1 MTPKTNICAHNRGTA
16 HPQGGHI
23 VTTLTWH
30 QMRNSTNNPLFVPD
44 LSSRM
49 SLREAAL
56 AYANAGWYLLPI
68 DPNTKHAGSVVSVGW
83 PDKSSRDPKQI
94 ESWFRPGSSY
104 GLAIHLGKSGAIAF
118 DVDDPSQLP
127 HRLREWIL
135 LENVPFQSTRTNDP
149 LRGHYIFATPE
160 GSNYGNSKG
169 LLKGAWGEVRGK
181 NGIIVASP
189 TPHSKH
195 AEGGQYVWKRTGL
208 VPLLPYALQKLLPEA
223 RYQSV
228 QSIEMAEAES
238 FFTTHSNEDFGQL
251 LETRIA
257 DSRSWFLGGSRH
269 DACRNLLLVCMK
281 DARAGLYDAKTSV
294 ESIAN
299 LFVSIKPPDEWSSP
313 KEFID
318 MTLWAIAQVLQMS
331 DEEIALHRESQ
342 LTINSPQV
350 QDWINRHN
358 D

>member
-1 MTPKTNICAHNRGTA
+1 MTTITYKD
-16 HPQGGHI
+16 
-23 VTTLTWH
+23 
-30 QMRNSTNNPLFVPD
+30 LFPAIKNLVVPNV
-44 LSSRM
+44 
-49 SLREAAL
+49 EANWTMLESAL
-56 AYANAGWYLLPI
+56 AWAENGFYVLPI
-68 DPNTKHAGSVVSVGW
+68 DPKTKHAGSVVGVGW
-83 PDKSSRDPKQI
+83 PNKSSRDPKQI
-94 ESWFRPGSSY
+94 ESWFRPGTSF

-127 HRLREWIL
+127 HRLREWIM

-181 NGIIVASP
+181 NGIVVASP
-189 TPHSKH
+189 TPHSKQ
-195 AEGGQYVWKRTGL
+195 AEGGQYIWKRTGI
-208 VPLLPYALQKLLPEA
+208 VPLLPYALQRLLPEA

-228 QSIEMAEAES
+228 QSIDMTEANN
-238 FFTTHSNEDFGQL
+238 FFTKHTNDECGQL
-251 LETRIA
+251 LETRLA
-257 DSRSWFLGGSRH
+257 DGKSWFLRGSRH
-269 DACRNLLLVCMK
+269 DACRDLLLVCMI
-281 DARAGLYDAKTSV
+281 DARAGLYDAKAAV

-299 LFVSIKPPDEWSSP
+299 LFVSIKPQDEWSSP
-313 KEFID
+313 SEFID

-331 DEEIALHRESQ
+331 DEEISLHRESQ

-350 QDWINRHN
+350 QDWINTHN

>member
-1 MTPKTNICAHNRGTA
+1 MT
-16 HPQGGHI
+16 
-23 VTTLTWH
+23 VL
-30 QMRNSTNNPLFVPD
+30 
-44 LSSRM
+44 
-49 SLREAAL
+49 EAAL
-56 AYANAGWYLLPI
+56 AWAADGFYVLPI
-68 DPNTKHAGSVVSVGW
+68 NPNTKHAGSVVGVGW
-83 PDKSSRDPKQI
+83 PDKSSRDYQQI
-94 ESWFRPGSSY
+94 EEWFQTESTY

-127 HRLREWIL
+127 HRLREWIM
-135 LENVPFQSTRTNDP
+135 LENIPFQSTRTDDP
-149 LRGHYIFATPE
+149 QRGHYIFATPE

-181 NGIIVASP
+181 NGIIVVSP
-189 TPHSKH
+189 TLHSKH
-195 AEGGQYVWKRTGL
+195 TEGGQYAWKRTGL
-208 VPLLPYALQKLLPEA
+208 VPLLPYSLQKLLPEA

-238 FFTTHSNEDFGQL
+238 FFATHSNNDFGQL
-251 LETRIA
+251 LENRLA
-257 DSRSWFLGGSRH
+257 VSRSWFLGGSRH

-281 DARAGLYDAKTSV
+281 DARAGLCNAKTSV
-294 ESIAN
+294 EAIAN
-299 LFVSIKPPDEWSSP
+299 LFVSVKPQDEWSSP
-313 KEFID
+313 REFIE

>member
-1 MTPKTNICAHNRGTA
+1 MSTLNFSDLLKHHYSQISIPSNTENMTA
-16 HPQGGHI
+16 
-23 VTTLTWH
+23 L
-30 QMRNSTNNPLFVPD
+30 
-44 LSSRM
+44 
-49 SLREAAL
+49 EAAL
-56 AYANAGWYLLPI
+56 AWAADGFFILPI
-68 DPNTKHAGSVVSVGW
+68 DPKTKHAGSVVGVGW
-83 PDKSSRDPKQI
+83 PDKSSRNPKQI
-94 ESWFRPGSSY
+94 ESWFRPGTTY

-127 HRLREWIL
+127 HRLREWIM
-135 LENVPFQSTRTNDP
+135 LENVPFQSTRTDDP
-149 LRGHYIFATPE
+149 LRGHYIFAAPE

-195 AEGGQYVWKRTGL
+195 VEGGQYVWKRAGI
-208 VPLLPYALQKLLPEA
+208 VPPLPFALQKLLPES

-228 QSIEMAEAES
+228 QSIEMAEADT
-238 FFTTHSNEDFGQL
+238 FFASHAKADCTQL
-251 LETRIA
+251 LEIRLVEGK
-257 DSRSWFLGGSRH
+257 SWFLRGSRH
-269 DACRNLLLVCMK
+269 DACRDLLLVCIM
-281 DARAGLYDAKTSV
+281 DSRAGLYGAKAAV

-299 LFVSIKPPDEWSSP
+299 LFVSIKPQAQWSSP
-313 KEFID
+313 SEFID

-331 DEEIALHRESQ
+331 DEEISLHRESQ

>member
-1 MTPKTNICAHNRGTA
+1 M
-16 HPQGGHI
+16 
-23 VTTLTWH
+23 TTLKFSDLLKH
-30 QMRNSTNNPLFVPD
+30 RYSEISVPSNTENMTV
-44 LSSRM
+44 L
-49 SLREAAL
+49 EAAL
-56 AYANAGWYLLPI
+56 AWAENGFYVLPI
-68 DPNTKHAGSVVSVGW
+68 VPRTKHAGSVVGVGW

-94 ESWFRPGSSY
+94 ESWFRPGTNY
-104 GLAIHLGKSGAIAF
+104 GIALHLGKSGAIAF

-127 HRLREWIL
+127 HRLREWIM
-135 LENVPFQSTRTNDP
+135 LENVPFQSTRTNDS

-195 AEGGQYVWKRTGL
+195 AEGGQYVWKRTGI
-208 VPLLPYALQKLLPEA
+208 VPPLPYALQKLLPEA

-228 QSIEMAEAES
+228 QSIDMSEADT
-238 FFTTHSNEDFGQL
+238 FFASHAKADCTQL
-251 LETRIA
+251 LETRLV
-257 DSRSWFLGGSRH
+257 DGRSWFLRGSRH
-269 DACRNLLLVCMK
+269 DAGRDLLLMCLK

-299 LFVSIKPPDEWSSP
+299 IFVSIKPQDEWSSP
-313 KEFID
+313 SEFID

-331 DEEIALHRESQ
+331 DEEISLHRESQ

>member
-1 MTPKTNICAHNRGTA
+1 M
-16 HPQGGHI
+16 
-23 VTTLTWH
+23 TTLNFSDLLKH
-30 QMRNSTNNPLFVPD
+30 HYSQISVPSNTENMTV
-44 LSSRM
+44 L
-49 SLREAAL
+49 EAAL
-56 AYANAGWYLLPI
+56 AWAANDFFILPI
-68 DPNTKHAGSVVSVGW
+68 DPKTKHAGSVVGVGW
-83 PDKSSRDPKQI
+83 PEKSSRDPQQI
-94 ESWFRPGSSY
+94 EKWFQPGTTY

-118 DVDDPSQLP
+118 DVDNPSQLP
-127 HRLREWIL
+127 HRLREWIM

-149 LRGHYIFATPE
+149 LRGHYIFATPQ

-181 NGIIVASP
+181 NGIIVVSP

-195 AEGGQYVWKRTGL
+195 AEGGQYVWKRTGI
-208 VPLLPYALQKLLPEA
+208 VPLLPYALQRMLPEA

-238 FFTTHSNEDFGQL
+238 FFTTHSNEDFEQL
-251 LETRIA
+251 LETRLA

-281 DARAGLYDAKTSV
+281 DARAGLCKAKTSV
-294 ESIAN
+294 EAIAN
-299 LFVSIKPPDEWSSP
+299 LFVSVKPQDEWSSP
-313 KEFID
+313 REFIE

-350 QDWINRHN
+350 QDWIKRHN

>member
-1 MTPKTNICAHNRGTA
+1 MTTITYRDLFPVIKNLVVPNI
-16 HPQGGHI
+16 
-23 VTTLTWH
+23 
-30 QMRNSTNNPLFVPD
+30 
-44 LSSRM
+44 
-49 SLREAAL
+49 EANCTMLKSAL
-56 AYANAGWYLLPI
+56 AWAENGFYVLPI
-68 DPNTKHAGSVVSVGW
+68 DPKTKHAGSVVGVGW

-94 ESWFRPGSSY
+94 ESWFRPGTNH
-104 GLAIHLGKSGAIAF
+104 GIALHLGKSGAIAF

-127 HRLREWIL
+127 HRLREWIM

-181 NGIIVASP
+181 NGIVVASP

-195 AEGGQYVWKRTGL
+195 AEGGQYVWKRTGI
-208 VPLLPYALQKLLPEA
+208 VPLLPYALQRLLPEA

-228 QSIEMAEAES
+228 QSIDMTEANN
-238 FFTTHSNEDFGQL
+238 FFTKHTNDERGQF
-251 LETRIA
+251 LETRLA
-257 DSRSWFLGGSRH
+257 DGKSWFLRGSRH
-269 DACRNLLLVCMK
+269 DACRDLLLVCMI
-281 DARAGLYDAKTSV
+281 DARAGLYDAKAAV

-299 LFVSIKPPDEWSSP
+299 LFVSIKPQDEWSSP
-313 KEFID
+313 SEFID

>member
-1 MTPKTNICAHNRGTA
+1 MSTLNFSDLLKHHYSQISIPSNTENMTA
-16 HPQGGHI
+16 
-23 VTTLTWH
+23 L
-30 QMRNSTNNPLFVPD
+30 
-44 LSSRM
+44 
-49 SLREAAL
+49 EAAL
-56 AYANAGWYLLPI
+56 AWAADGFFILPI
-68 DPNTKHAGSVVSVGW
+68 DPKTKHAGSVVGVGW

-94 ESWFRPGSSY
+94 ESWFRPGTTY

-127 HRLREWIL
+127 HRLREWIM

-160 GSNYGNSKG
+160 GSDYGNSKG

-195 AEGGQYVWKRTGL
+195 AEGGQYVWKRAGI
-208 VPLLPYALQKLLPEA
+208 VPPLPFALQKLLPES

-228 QSIEMAEAES
+228 QSIEMAEADT
-238 FFTTHSNEDFGQL
+238 FFASHAKADCTQL
-251 LETRIA
+251 LEIRLVEGK
-257 DSRSWFLGGSRH
+257 SWFLRGSRH
-269 DACRNLLLVCMK
+269 DACRDLLLVCIM
-281 DARAGLYDAKTSV
+281 DSRAGLYGAKAAV

-299 LFVSIKPPDEWSSP
+299 LFVSIKPQAQWSSP
-313 KEFID
+313 SEFID

-331 DEEIALHRESQ
+331 DEEISLHRESQ

>member
-1 MTPKTNICAHNRGTA
+1 MA
-16 HPQGGHI
+16 
-23 VTTLTWH
+23 TLSFNH
-30 QMRNSTNNPLFVPD
+30 LIGKHFSELLVPINTEN
-44 LSSRM
+44 M
-49 SLREAAL
+49 SVLDAAL
-56 AYANAGWYLLPI
+56 GWAENGFYILPI
-68 DPNTKHAGSVVSVGW
+68 DPETKHAGSVVGVGW

-189 TPHSKH
+189 TPHSKQ

-251 LETRIA
+251 LKTRIA

>member
-1 MTPKTNICAHNRGTA
+1 MSTLNFSDLLKHHYSQISIPSNTENMTA
-16 HPQGGHI
+16 
-23 VTTLTWH
+23 L
-30 QMRNSTNNPLFVPD
+30 
-44 LSSRM
+44 
-49 SLREAAL
+49 EAAL
-56 AYANAGWYLLPI
+56 AWAADGFFILPI
-68 DPNTKHAGSVVSVGW
+68 DPKTKHAGSVVGVGW

-94 ESWFRPGSSY
+94 ESWFRPGTTY

-127 HRLREWIL
+127 HRLREWIM
-135 LENVPFQSTRTNDP
+135 LENVPFQSTRTDDP
-149 LRGHYIFATPE
+149 LRGHYIFAAPE

-195 AEGGQYVWKRTGL
+195 AEGGQYVWKRAGI
-208 VPLLPYALQKLLPEA
+208 VPPLPFALQKLLPES

-228 QSIEMAEAES
+228 QSIEMAEADT
-238 FFTTHSNEDFGQL
+238 FFASHAKADCTQL
-251 LETRIA
+251 LEIRLVEGK
-257 DSRSWFLGGSRH
+257 SWFLRGSRH
-269 DACRNLLLVCMK
+269 DACRDLLLVCIM
-281 DARAGLYDAKTSV
+281 DSRAGLYGAKAAV

-299 LFVSIKPPDEWSSP
+299 LFVSIKPQAQWSSP
-313 KEFID
+313 SEFID

-331 DEEIALHRESQ
+331 DEEISLHRESQ

>member
-1 MTPKTNICAHNRGTA
+1 M
-16 HPQGGHI
+16 
-23 VTTLTWH
+23 
-30 QMRNSTNNPLFVPD
+30 
-44 LSSRM
+44 
-49 SLREAAL
+49 
-56 AYANAGWYLLPI
+56 
-68 DPNTKHAGSVVSVGW
+68 
-83 PDKSSRDPKQI
+83 
-94 ESWFRPGSSY
+94 
-104 GLAIHLGKSGAIAF
+104 
-118 DVDDPSQLP
+118 
-127 HRLREWIL
+127 

-195 AEGGQYVWKRTGL
+195 AEGGQYVWKRTGI
-208 VPLLPYALQKLLPEA
+208 VPPLPYALQKLLPEA
-223 RYQSV
+223 RFQSV
-228 QSIEMAEAES
+228 QSIEMTEADT
-238 FFTTHSNEDFGQL
+238 FFAVHTKADSTQL
-251 LETRIA
+251 LETRLA

-281 DARAGLYDAKTSV
+281 DARAGLYNAKTSV
-294 ESIAN
+294 EAIAN
-299 LFVSIKPPDEWSSP
+299 LFVSIKPQDEWSSP

>member
-1 MTPKTNICAHNRGTA
+1 MTTITYKDLFPAIKNLVVPNI
-16 HPQGGHI
+16 
-23 VTTLTWH
+23 
-30 QMRNSTNNPLFVPD
+30 
-44 LSSRM
+44 
-49 SLREAAL
+49 EANCNMLESAL
-56 AYANAGWYLLPI
+56 AWAENGFYVIPI
-68 DPNTKHAGSVVSVGW
+68 DPKTKHAGSVVGVGW
-83 PDKSSRDPKQI
+83 PDKSSRDRQQI
-94 ESWFRPGSSY
+94 KKWFQPGTTY

-118 DVDDPSQLP
+118 DVDDPSQIP
-127 HRLREWIL
+127 NRLREWIM

-181 NGIIVASP
+181 NGIVVASP

-195 AEGGQYVWKRTGL
+195 AEGGQYVWKRTGI
-208 VPLLPYALQKLLPEA
+208 VPLLPYALQRLLPEA

-228 QSIEMAEAES
+228 QSIEFAEADI
-238 FFTTHSNEDFGQL
+238 FFANHAKDDCAQL
-251 LETRIA
+251 LETRLV
-257 DSRSWFLGGSRH
+257 DSKSWFLGGSRH

-281 DARAGLYDAKTSV
+281 DARAGLCNAKTSV
-294 ESIAN
+294 EAIAN
-299 LFVSIKPPDEWSSP
+299 LFVSIKPQDEWSSP
-313 KEFID
+313 REFIE

-331 DEEIALHRESQ
+331 EEEIALHRESQ

>member
-1 MTPKTNICAHNRGTA
+1 
-16 HPQGGHI
+16 
-23 VTTLTWH
+23 VTTLMWN
-30 QMRNSTNNPLFVPD
+30 QIRDSTSNPLFVPD
-44 LSSRM
+44 QSSRM
-49 SLREAAL
+49 SIREAAL
-56 AYANAGWYLLPI
+56 AYANAGWYVLPI
-68 DPNTKHAGSVVSVGW
+68 NPNTKHAGSVVGIGW
-83 PDKSSRDPKQI
+83 PEKSSRDPAEI
-94 ESWFRPGSSY
+94 EKWFHAGTDH

-127 HRLREWIL
+127 HRLREWIM
-135 LENVPFQSTRTNDP
+135 LENVPFQSTRNYDP

-181 NGIIVASP
+181 NGIVVASP

-195 AEGGQYVWKRTGL
+195 GEGGQYVWKRTGI
-208 VPLLPYALQKLLPEA
+208 VPLLPYSLQRLLPEA

-228 QSIEMAEAES
+228 QSIEMTEADT
-238 FFTTHSNEDFGQL
+238 FFASHTKADCTQL
-251 LETRIA
+251 LQSRLA

-281 DARAGLYDAKTSV
+281 DARAGLYNAKTSV
-294 ESIAN
+294 EAIAN
-299 LFVSIKPPDEWSSP
+299 LFVTVKPQDEWSSP
-313 KEFID
+313 REFIE
-318 MTLWAIAQVLQMS
+318 MTLWAIAQVLQVS
-331 DEEIALHRESQ
+331 DEEITLHRESQ

-350 QDWINRHN
+350 QDWIKKHN

>member
-1 MTPKTNICAHNRGTA
+1 MSTLNFSDLLKHHYSQISIPSNTENMTA
-16 HPQGGHI
+16 
-23 VTTLTWH
+23 L
-30 QMRNSTNNPLFVPD
+30 
-44 LSSRM
+44 
-49 SLREAAL
+49 EAAL
-56 AYANAGWYLLPI
+56 AWAADGFFILPI
-68 DPNTKHAGSVVSVGW
+68 DPKTKHAGSVVGVGW
-83 PDKSSRDPKQI
+83 PDKSSRNPKQI
-94 ESWFRPGSSY
+94 ESWFRPGTTY

-127 HRLREWIL
+127 HRLREWIM
-135 LENVPFQSTRTNDP
+135 LENVPFQSTRTDDP
-149 LRGHYIFATPE
+149 LRGHYIFAAPE

-195 AEGGQYVWKRTGL
+195 AEGGQYVWKRAGI
-208 VPLLPYALQKLLPEA
+208 VPPLPFALQKLLPES

-228 QSIEMAEAES
+228 QSIEMAEADT
-238 FFTTHSNEDFGQL
+238 FFASHAKADCTQL
-251 LETRIA
+251 LEIRLVEGK
-257 DSRSWFLGGSRH
+257 SWFLRGSRH
-269 DACRNLLLVCMK
+269 DACRDLLLVCIM
-281 DARAGLYDAKTSV
+281 DSRAGLYGAKAAV

-299 LFVSIKPPDEWSSP
+299 LFVSIKPQAQWSSP
-313 KEFID
+313 SEFID
-318 MTLWAIAQVLQMS
+318 MTLWAIAQGLQMS
-331 DEEIALHRESQ
+331 DEEISLHRESQ

>member
-1 MTPKTNICAHNRGTA
+1 M
-16 HPQGGHI
+16 
-23 VTTLTWH
+23 TTLKFSDLLKH
-30 QMRNSTNNPLFVPD
+30 HYSEKSVPSNTENMTV
-44 LSSRM
+44 LES
-49 SLREAAL
+49 AL
-56 AYANAGWYLLPI
+56 AWAENGFYVLPI
-68 DPNTKHAGSVVSVGW
+68 DATTKNAGTVVGKGW
-83 PDKSSRDPKQI
+83 PDKSSRDSQQI
-94 ESWFRPGSSY
+94 EKWFQTETPY

-127 HRLREWIL
+127 NRLREWIM
-135 LENVPFQSTRTNDP
+135 LESVPFQSTRTGDP

-181 NGIIVASP
+181 NAIIVASP

-195 AEGGQYVWKRTGL
+195 AEGGQYVWKRTGTI
-208 VPLLPYALQKLLPEA
+208 PLLPYALQRLLPEA

-228 QSIEMAEAES
+228 QSIEMVEADT
-238 FFTTHSNEDFGQL
+238 FFANHSHGDCGQL
-251 LETRIA
+251 LEIRLT
-257 DSRSWFLGGSRH
+257 DGKSWFLRGSRH
-269 DACRNLLLVCMK
+269 DAGRDLLLTCMK
-281 DARAGLYDAKTSV
+281 DARAGLYDAKISV

-299 LFVSIKPPDEWSSP
+299 LFVSVKPQNEWSSP
-313 KEFID
+313 REFID
-318 MTLWAIAQVLQMS
+318 MTLWAIAQVLQIP

-342 LTINSPQV
+342 LAINSPQV

>member
-1 MTPKTNICAHNRGTA
+1 
-16 HPQGGHI
+16 
-23 VTTLTWH
+23 
-30 QMRNSTNNPLFVPD
+30 
-44 LSSRM
+44 M
-49 SLREAAL
+49 SIREAAL

-68 DPNTKHAGSVVSVGW
+68 DPNTKHAGSVVGVGW
-83 PDKSSRDPKQI
+83 PEKSSRDPQQI
-94 ESWFRPGSSY
+94 EKWFQPGTTY

-127 HRLREWIL
+127 HRLREWIM

-181 NGIIVASP
+181 NGIVVASP

-195 AEGGQYVWKRTGL
+195 AEGGQYVWKRTGI
-208 VPLLPYALQKLLPEA
+208 VPLLPYALQRLLPEA

-228 QSIEMAEAES
+228 QSIDMTEANN
-238 FFTTHSNEDFGQL
+238 FFAKHTNDERGQF
-251 LETRIA
+251 LETRLA
-257 DSRSWFLGGSRH
+257 DGKSWFLRGSRH
-269 DACRNLLLVCMK
+269 DACRDLLLVCMI
-281 DARAGLYDAKTSV
+281 DARAGLYDAKAAV

-299 LFVSIKPPDEWSSP
+299 LFVSIKPQDEWSSP
-313 KEFID
+313 SEFID
-318 MTLWAIAQVLQMS
+318 MTLWAIAQVLQNS

-342 LTINSPQV
+342 LTIHSPQV